1 MTTSTSAEVRQA
13 TANEELL
20 GAFLKD
26 PSLFP
31 NYKAGLTPDHFGEY
45 DWLYKI
51 MLETDAEEGL
61 SFKGV
66 VQRCEA
72 TELKTLHFLRSS
84 YFSENRLPGLIRTMK
99 KTLLQQKLMGLSRQV
114 VDDAVGGRD
123 PDEMLRDIQKTAFEL
138 TTSESKDSSDP
149 DRDVEEWVQHVF
161 ELANDPSIAFGM
173 MTGLNAIDGMTTGW
187 HRTDFSVIGARTS
200 MGKTAFVVEMLLRLS
215 SKGYK
220 CAMFS
225 LEMSKRQLYFRMMS
239 NLLQV
244 NFEQFRTGRLAP
256 NHYERINK
264 YKDEL
269 KRLYIDDTRAV
280 SADYITDE
288 MRRLKRTRGLDFVVV
303 DYLQDV
309 KEQGET
315 NDNGG
320 SALARV
326 CRKLRAAAQEND
338 CHIMGLSQVVR
349 GVEDRKDKR
358 PGNADLSG
366 STGIETSADVIALL
380 YRDDYYDPNT
390 DKPNVLE
397 VNFTKQRNG
406 KTGKVELHY
415 DRTTQRITE
424 RYRG

>member
-1 MTTSTSAEVRQA
+1 MTTSTSAEARQA
-13 TANEELL
+13 QSNEELL

-51 MLETDAEEGL
+51 MLETEAEEGL

-72 TELKTLHFLRSS
+72 GEIKTLHFLRSA
-84 YFSENRLPGLIRTMK
+84 YFSENRIPGLIRDLK
-99 KTLLQQKLMGLSRQV
+99 KTLLRQKLLGLSRRV
-114 VDDAVGGRD
+114 VDTAVEGKD
-123 PDEMLRDIQKTAFEL
+123 PDEMLRDLQKTAFEL
-138 TTSESKDSSDP
+138 TTSESQDSSDP
-149 DRDVEEWVQHVF
+149 DKDVEDWVQHVYA
-161 ELANDPSIAFGM
+161 LAKDPSIAFGLL
-173 MTGLNAIDGMTTGW
+173 TGMNTLDGMTTGW
-187 HRTDFSVIGARTS
+187 HKQDFSVIGARTS
-200 MGKTAFVVEMLLRLS
+200 MGKSAFVVEMLLRLS
-215 SKGYK
+215 KAGYK

-225 LEMSKRQLYFRMMS
+225 LEMSKQQLFFRMMS
-239 NLLQV
+239 NLMQV
-244 NFEQFRTGRLAP
+244 PLEMFRTGRLAP
-256 NHYERINK
+256 NHYERVEK
-264 YKDEL
+264 YKNEL

-288 MRRLKRTRGLDFVVV
+288 MRRIKRTQGLDFVVV

-326 CRKLRAAAQEND
+326 CRKLRAAAQESD
-338 CHIMGLSQVVR
+338 CHVMALSQVVR

-380 YRDDYYDPNT
+380 YRDDYYDPHT

-406 KTGKVELHY
+406 KTGKVELNY

-424 RYRG
+424 LYRG